1 MKGLVAPEQFSAI
14 NRYLPLSSSLSDWSF
29 MRGVGV
35 EGRGERRSEK
45 KAEGKRNESGL
56 LAAKV

>member
-1 MKGLVAPEQFSAI
+1 
-14 NRYLPLSSSLSDWSF
+14 

-35 EGRGERRSEK
+35 EGRGERRREK

-56 LAAKV
+56 LTAKV